1 MFDYNA
7 LQLRNKVITVNTV
20 CYSIFLYPIGI
31 TVTILAAFP
40 AYLEERNSTAVA
52 RRALAVTGA
61 FVPIASLTLGQG
73 KAAEENKA
81 QNGDLHLEKFLVME
95 TRKAGMKK

>member
-1 MFDYNA
+1 
-7 LQLRNKVITVNTV
+7 V

-40 AYLEERNSTAVA
+40 ASLEKRNSTAVA
-52 RRALAVTGA
+52 RGALAVTGA

-73 KAAEENKA
+73 KAAEEYKA
-81 QNGDLHLEKFLVME
+81 QNGNLHLGIFLGME
-95 TRKAGMKK
+95 ATNAEMKNTKIIISICN